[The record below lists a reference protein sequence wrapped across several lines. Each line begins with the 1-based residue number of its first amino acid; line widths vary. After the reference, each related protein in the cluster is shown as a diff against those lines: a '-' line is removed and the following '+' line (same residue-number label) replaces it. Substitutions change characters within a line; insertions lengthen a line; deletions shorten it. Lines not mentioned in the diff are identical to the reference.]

1 MRIFIDDGST
11 NIKMLW
17 EQDGETFTH
26 ISPNSFKR
34 GWSATFGSGKPF
46 NYTVDDEKYSFDLIT
61 PDALPTNNIDW
72 QYSPLNSIAV
82 HHALLTS
89 GLEPQDVEIVVTL
102 PLTEFYD
109 EDAQYRLDNI
119 ERKKKSLL
127 REVKLNKGVVFNI
140 TKVTVRPESI
150 PAGISLCDELKP
162 SHSVLIIDL
171 GGTTLDISMVAGQM
185 TSVSRI
191 YGDPKLGV
199 SLVTDAVKLALARAN
214 TDTSSYNVDQI
225 IINRHDE
232 AYLTDN
238 INDPDAVSEVK
249 KVITNSIE
257 RLITRVLTAIDS
269 FKGYSHL
276 LVLDV
281 VHCGGKPGTL
291 YRLTE
296 DALIKDDKQRLSI
309 HDIDLIDSLRMAE
322 KLFGTKSELLVLG
335 VEPKDYLT
343 WNIGLS
349 DDVQAVFPEFL
360 ALARKEIGEWLKRYG
375 NEGSRA

>member
-127 REVKLNKGVVFNI
+127 RDVKLNKGVVFNI

-232 AYLTDN
+232 EYLTDN
-238 INDPDAVSEVK
+238 IPGSVSIPRGLLEFSIGSEAFWTTQYMYPPEKNTEIIVYCKAGSRGILAAVSLMQLGYTNVK
-249 KVITNSIE
+249 NLE
-257 RLITRVLTAIDS
+257 G
-269 FKGYSHL
+269 GYDAFNPHQDPNAKPKSSGS
-276 LVLDV
+276 
-281 VHCGGKPGTL
+281 CGG
-291 YRLTE
+291 
-296 DALIKDDKQRLSI
+296 
-309 HDIDLIDSLRMAE
+309 
-322 KLFGTKSELLVLG
+322 
-335 VEPKDYLT
+335 
-343 WNIGLS
+343 
-349 DDVQAVFPEFL
+349 
-360 ALARKEIGEWLKRYG
+360 
-375 NEGSRA
+375 

>member
-34 GWSATFGSGKPF
+34 GWSATFGAGKPF

-162 SHSVLIIDL
+162 SHSVLIVDL

-232 AYLTDN
+232 EYLTDN

-249 KVITNSIE
+249 KVINNSIE
-257 RLITRVLTAIDS
+257 RLTTRVLTAIDS
-269 FKGYSHL
+269 FKGYSHAIVIGGGAP
-276 LVLDV
+276 LVADAIRERMGLREDRFV
-281 VHCGGKPGTL
+281 VAEEPQF
-291 YRLTE
+291 
-296 DALIKDDKQRLSI
+296 ALVRGLKI
-309 HDIDLIDSLRMAE
+309 
-322 KLFGTKSELLVLG
+322 
-335 VEPKDYLT
+335 
-343 WNIGLS
+343 IG
-349 DDVQAVFPEFL
+349 
-360 ALARKEIGEWLKRYG
+360 
-375 NEGSRA
+375 

>member
-127 REVKLNKGVVFNI
+127 RDVKLNKGVVFNI
-140 TKVTVRPESI
+140 TKVTVRPGSRREKASFTSRT
-150 PAGISLCDELKP
+150 SLCERD
-162 SHSVLIIDL
+162 
-171 GGTTLDISMVAGQM
+171 SMIQAWRAEASSAP
-185 TSVSRI
+185 TS
-191 YGDPKLGV
+191 
-199 SLVTDAVKLALARAN
+199 
-214 TDTSSYNVDQI
+214 
-225 IINRHDE
+225 IN
-232 AYLTDN
+232 
-238 INDPDAVSEVK
+238 S
-249 KVITNSIE
+249 
-257 RLITRVLTAIDS
+257 
-269 FKGYSHL
+269 
-276 LVLDV
+276 
-281 VHCGGKPGTL
+281 
-291 YRLTE
+291 
-296 DALIKDDKQRLSI
+296 
-309 HDIDLIDSLRMAE
+309 
-322 KLFGTKSELLVLG
+322 
-335 VEPKDYLT
+335 EPKTLF
-343 WNIGLS
+343 NAFICFGPLIH
-349 DDVQAVFPEFL
+349 AEMRC
-360 ALARKEIGEWLKRYG
+360 ARV
-375 NEGSRA
+375 A